1 MNLTK
6 LSKRGQQAGAVWG
19 TISVVFALFVLVV
32 FLFAFAIAG
41 GSLQGTITNTTSTEY
56 QVIDDGLSGM
66 QAFSGL
72 LTPVFVIAAIA
83 LLLAVLIG
91 GVAVYIGMRQD

>member
-6 LSKRGQQAGAVWG
+6 LGKRGQEAGAVWG

-56 QVIDDGLSGM
+56 GVIEDGLAGM
-66 QAFSGL
+66 SAFSGL

-91 GVAVYIGMRQD
+91 GVAVYIGMRR